1 MSHLD
6 CYEDAWLECYI
17 RRKETIDMKSKEPGA
32 IRQLFMFVGH
42 GKGKMKFS
50 ILMAVLGELFGM
62 IPFLMLAM
70 LASSFYSRTSTT
82 KSIIILAGIAALC
95 QCIKAFLT
103 WKSSLMSHRISFT
116 ILQNIRESIADKMA
130 KVPMGIMLE
139 TPSGSFKNLI
149 VDNVAKLEDSMAHF
163 VPELTSYITAP
174 LCSILLIFILDWR
187 MGLASLIT
195 VPIGALF
202 FAAMMSGYTSR
213 MENYMYSANEMNS
226 SLVEYVNGI
235 QVIKAFNRSSSSY
248 GQYSKAVNY
257 FHDCTMEWWSTC
269 WLWNAASRAVLP
281 STLLGTLPI
290 GALLYMNHSISLP
303 ILMICL
309 IVPLGFIGPLM
320 KVSEAMEQI
329 SMIKG
334 NLEQVTAFLK
344 TPELHRPAAPVTLTE
359 PAFEFDHVCFSYNK
373 KEVLHHIS
381 FKTEPKT
388 MIAIVGPS
396 GSGKSTIAK
405 LMAGFW
411 DAASGTVYFGEQD
424 IRNIPFEQL
433 MSEIS
438 YVAQDNFLFDRT
450 IRDNIRMGNLTAAN
464 EEIEAVAKAAN
475 CHDFIMQ
482 LEKGYDTMAGDAG
495 DRLSGGERQRI
506 TIARAMLKKASVVIL
521 DEATAYAD
529 PENEAIIQEAISK
542 LISGKT
548 LIVVAHRL
556 NTILNADQILVVADG
571 KIVGRG
577 TQKEL
582 LENCPAYKK
591 MWEDYSHGVTP
602 ETKGEC

>member
-1 MSHLD
+1 
-6 CYEDAWLECYI
+6 
-17 RRKETIDMKSKEPGA
+17 MKSKEPGA
-32 IRQLFMFVGH
+32 IRQLFMFVGSS
-42 GKGKMKFS
+42 KGKMKFS

-62 IPFLMLAM
+62 VPFLMLAM
-70 LASSFYSRTSTT
+70 LADSLYSGTATT
-82 KSIIILAGIAALC
+82 KDTVILAGIAALC
-95 QCIKAFLT
+95 QCIKTFLT
-103 WKSSLMSHRISFT
+103 WRSSLLSHRISFT
-116 ILQNIRESIADKMA
+116 ILQNIRERIADKMA
-130 KVPMGIMLE
+130 KVPMGVMLE

-163 VPELTSYITAP
+163 MPELPSHITAP

-195 VPIGALF
+195 VPLGGLF
-202 FAAMMSGYTSR
+202 FAAMMRGYASR
-213 MENYMYSANEMNS
+213 MENYMCSANEMNS

-257 FHDCTMEWWSTC
+257 FHDCTMEWWSEC
-269 WLWNAASRAVLP
+269 WLWNAAARAVLP

-290 GALLYMNHSISLP
+290 GALLFMNGSITLP
-303 ILMICL
+303 VLMICL
-309 IVPLGFIGPLM
+309 IVPLGFTGPLM
-320 KVSEAMEQI
+320 KVSEAMEQV

-344 TPELHRPAAPVTLTE
+344 TPELQRPADPVTLTE
-359 PAFEFDHVCFSYNK
+359 PTFEFSHVCFGYNK
-373 KEVLHHIS
+373 SEVLHDIS
-381 FKTEPKT
+381 FKTSPKSMT
-388 MIAIVGPS
+388 AIVGPS

-411 DAASGTVYFGEQD
+411 DATSGTVLFGSQD

-433 MSEIS
+433 MGEIS
-438 YVAQDNFLFDRT
+438 YVAQDNFLFDKT
-450 IRDNIRMGNLTAAN
+450 IRDNIRMGNPAATD
-464 EEIEAVAKAAN
+464 EQIETVAKAAN

-529 PENEAIIQEAISK
+529 PENEALIQEAISN

-556 NTILNADQILVVADG
+556 NTIRNADQILVVADG
-571 KIVGRG
+571 KIAGCG
-577 TQKEL
+577 TQNEL
-582 LENCPAYKK
+582 LENCPLYKK
-591 MWEDYSHGVTP
+591 MWENYSDAVTSK
-602 ETKGEC
+602 TKGES